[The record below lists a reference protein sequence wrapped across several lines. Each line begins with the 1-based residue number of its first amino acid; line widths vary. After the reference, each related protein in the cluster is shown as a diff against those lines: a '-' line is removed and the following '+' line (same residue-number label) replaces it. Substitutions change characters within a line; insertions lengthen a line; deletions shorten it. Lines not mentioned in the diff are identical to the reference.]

1 MAGGLN
7 LISCAVNVHRHVIIR
22 VVSFMEILGRLTTQM
37 ASKVHWHAGKS
48 VEIIRQ
54 VHGVAAVAEHYI
66 ATLTIPF
73 LVPPPNL
80 HMGLY
85 QDLREYRGRFS
96 KEGFL
101 SQPAALLQAFQ
112 QNCAFLSGLAPCLFG
127 NLQEFVRIGTR
138 PPLVLPGGSFF
149 TRCNNRHYAMQDK
162 GISLYVAYVLNRCII
177 GWAQ

>member
-112 QNCAFLSGLAPCLFG
+112 QNCAFLEIYKNLSGSVHGLHWYCRGGLF
-127 NLQEFVRIGTR
+127 LPDATTGT
-138 PPLVLPGGSFF
+138 
-149 TRCNNRHYAMQDK
+149 YAMQDK